1 MAVMSVSPTRMEL
14 KRLKRKLDSAV
25 RGHKLLKDKRDEMM
39 RRFIPLIHENYALR
53 ASVERKLT
61 EAFGEFSMC
70 QGLMDP
76 AMLHAAL
83 LLPARSAEV
92 NAEAVNIVS
101 VNTPRF
107 TAVINDEAFSYG
119 LVQTSTLLD
128 SSVKLLASALPDLI
142 SLAEIEK
149 TCDLLADEIARTNR
163 RVNALEYILI
173 PDLKDTIRFITMK
186 RYEDE
191 LSERV
196 RLMKVKDL
204 IS

>member
-39 RRFIPLIHENYALR
+39 RRFIPLIRENYALR

-76 AMLHAAL
+76 AMLDAAL

-92 NAEAVNIVS
+92 NTEAVNIVS

-107 TAVINDEAFSYG
+107 TAVINDEALSYG